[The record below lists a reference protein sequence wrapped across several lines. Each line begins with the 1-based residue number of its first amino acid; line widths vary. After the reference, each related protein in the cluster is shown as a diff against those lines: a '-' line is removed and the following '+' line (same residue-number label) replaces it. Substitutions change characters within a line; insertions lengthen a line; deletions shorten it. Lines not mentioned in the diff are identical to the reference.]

1 MHDLADGARGEP
13 VSDVAGQEEEARA
26 RPAPVRRKSRRREV
40 NEDTVPISVNDFRA
54 RAVRP
59 ILMVRSS
66 RLRTPSGG

>member
-1 MHDLADGARGEP
+1 
-13 VSDVAGQEEEARA
+13 
-26 RPAPVRRKSRRREV
+26 VRRKSRRREV